1 MPYSINKFNGQ
12 VLSTVEDG
20 TVDTKYSVK
29 LVGKNYAGYGEIQNE
44 NFVFLL
50 ENFANTNPPANP
62 LTGQM
67 WYDTTNKRLKFYNQT
82 TSTWKA
88 AAVSEA
94 SSVLPSASIKG
105 DIWWHDTDKQ
115 LKVYDGSDFV
125 LIGPQSVAG
134 AGTTQM
140 RSRNALDT
148 DNNTHPIIE
157 AIVDGVPVFVI
168 STDTFTISL
177 SDDLS
182 PDYTALRPGLNLPY
196 SDTGVTDTNN
206 TSSKFQGTATNALK
220 LDGKSYAE
228 VVSAAS
234 TGNFNDA
241 GLTVGD
247 SNDLAIFIDNGV
259 DPVFKNAQSSK
270 IKFQTTSSGTK
281 TPLVLDG
288 VNILPGST
296 AISNIGSNSLKFNTV
311 YAASFNGVSTN
322 TDTLLA
328 DGGYRYADKTAL
340 PNTIACRD
348 LNSDIF
354 ANLFQGTATAAYYA
368 DLAEKYLAD
377 QEYETGTVVEIG
389 GEAEV
394 TACSKNARAIGAVSA
409 NPAYMMNSGLV
420 GGTYIALKG
429 RVPVKVVGEVKKGD
443 ELVASD
449 NGCAEALTGPT
460 ISKAHFHVFAIAL
473 ESSAGGSA
481 TIEALIL

>member
-1 MPYSINKFNGQ
+1 MPYSINKFNGT

-29 LVGKNYAGYGEIQNE
+29 LIGKNYAGYGEVQNE

-50 ENFANTNPPANP
+50 ENFANTTAPANP
-62 LTGQM
+62 VTGQM
-67 WYDTTNKRLKFYNQT
+67 WYDTGAKRLKFYNQT
-82 TSTWKA
+82 TSAWKSA
-88 AAVSEA
+88 AISEA
-94 SSVLPSASIKG
+94 TSVIPSASIKG

-115 LKVYDGSDFV
+115 LKVYDGSEYI

-140 RSRNALDT
+140 RSRNATDT
-148 DNNTHPIIE
+148 GNNTHAVIE
-157 AIVDGVPVFVI
+157 AVVDGIPVFVI
-168 STDTFTISL
+168 STDTFDVALT
-177 SDDLS
+177 DDLS
-182 PDYTALRPGLNLPY
+182 PDYSTLRPGLNLPY

-206 TSSKFQGTATNALK
+206 TSSNFQGTATNALK
-220 LDGKSYAE
+220 LDGKSLAE
-228 VVSAAS
+228 VVASAS
-234 TGNFNDA
+234 TGNFADA

-247 SNDLAIFIDNGV
+247 SEDLAIFIDNGV
-259 DPVFKNAQSSK
+259 DPVIKNAQSAI

-281 TPLVLDG
+281 TPLVLNG
-288 VNILPGST
+288 VNILPGVT
-296 AISNIGSNSLKFNTV
+296 AVSNIGSNSLKFNTV
-311 YAASFNGVSTN
+311 YAASFNGVATN
-322 TDTLLA
+322 TDTLLG
-328 DGGYRYADKTAL
+328 DGAYRYADKAAL

-348 LNSDIF
+348 VNSDLY

-377 QEYETGTVVEIG
+377 QEYAPGTVVSIG
-389 GEAEV
+389 GEKEV
-394 TACSKNARAIGAVSA
+394 TACVRNDRAIGVVST
-409 NPAYMMNSGLV
+409 NPAFMMNKDLV

-429 RVPVKVVGEVKKGD
+429 RVPVKVVGEIKKGD